1 MYCCLCPVTVHH
13 FNIIIILSWKC
24 KSSHASKHVVFPPT
38 SLVQIYSPHH
48 LLISIL
54 ICNILLFCPWM
65 FPVLFLERAPLFTSS
80 STVITRRW
88 RARLFDCI
96 DMSSNIVEI
105 GSGGG
110 ANFCYYPANSRVT
123 CVEPV
128 AEFNAY
134 AQENAEK

>member
-1 MYCCLCPVTVHH
+1 M
-13 FNIIIILSWKC
+13 
-24 KSSHASKHVVFPPT
+24 
-38 SLVQIYSPHH
+38 
-48 LLISIL
+48 
-54 ICNILLFCPWM
+54 
-65 FPVLFLERAPLFTSS
+65 
-80 STVITRRW
+80 
-88 RARLFDCI
+88 

-134 AQENAEK
+134 AKENAEK

>member
-1 MYCCLCPVTVHH
+1 MP
-13 FNIIIILSWKC
+13 
-24 KSSHASKHVVFPPT
+24 
-38 SLVQIYSPHH
+38 SPLAWH
-48 LLISIL
+48 LLLIPIL
-54 ICNILLFCPWM
+54 IDNIVSFCPWI
-65 FPVLFLERAPLFTSS
+65 FPILFLETATLFSPTA
-80 STVITRRW
+80 TVITRRW
-88 RARLFDCI
+88 RARLFDCM